1 MYKWIRREVALAEK
15 YSFEDYQR
23 LVALSKDTDASNA
36 SLKSLA
42 LRHLV
47 EKYSFEDYQRL
58 AAILSKDTDAPYASL
73 KMLTAEQA
81 SLLASGLAH
90 AGYESMAQADEA
102 SDQYAL
108 LKCGTLEPSDIDFN
122 SLKLVEPKLWALIE
136 GNTSASRVY
145 KFINESMSQNGVDKF
160 DRAELEDELS
170 DEDLNRI
177 RTRKPRLFPEGRH
190 NYVKALRGEHA
201 KFPEML
207 PPPSDQTM
215 TSTQQQ
221 EEKEADKRPGRSQ
234 ANASKREK
242 VLAAAMHVM
251 VENLAQDGSMWRNN
265 RPVGARVADYLC
277 DHAFSLFGTY
287 DAPLGKETMARL
299 INSAITKPA
308 PTDEQ

>member
-1 MYKWIRREVALAEK
+1 LAEK

-42 LRHLV
+42 QRHLV

-122 SLKLVEPKLWALIE
+122 SL
-136 GNTSASRVY
+136 NVY
-145 KFINESMSQNGVDKF
+145 
-160 DRAELEDELS
+160 R
-170 DEDLNRI
+170 
-177 RTRKPRLFPEGRH
+177 
-190 NYVKALRGEHA
+190 
-201 KFPEML
+201 
-207 PPPSDQTM
+207 
-215 TSTQQQ
+215 
-221 EEKEADKRPGRSQ
+221 
-234 ANASKREK
+234 
-242 VLAAAMHVM
+242 
-251 VENLAQDGSMWRNN
+251 
-265 RPVGARVADYLC
+265 
-277 DHAFSLFGTY
+277 
-287 DAPLGKETMARL
+287 
-299 INSAITKPA
+299 
-308 PTDEQ
+308 